1 MNKPYVGGESMLL
14 ELTKNVEKM
23 VIGKADIVEKIVIAL
38 LCKGHV
44 LLEDV
49 PGVGKTTL
57 VRAIAQSLDL
67 TFSRIQFTPDL
78 LPADLLGVSIFNPKD
93 GQFYFQKGPLH
104 NQLILADEIN
114 RTSPKTQ
121 SSLLEVMQ
129 EQQITVDNKT
139 YKIQDPFMVIATQ
152 NPIEHEGTFPL
163 PESQLDR
170 FFMKLS
176 LGYPSEVEEF
186 ELLDYSNNIQ
196 ELSKVIDAQMVI
208 DAREEVKKVH
218 VADPIKRYII
228 RLCRGTR
235 KNEFIELGASPRAT
249 LALYDAVK
257 AMAYLKNK
265 SYVSPEDVKNL
276 FIDILS
282 HRIFIAP
289 QAKYQGKTEKI
300 ILKEILDSTAVP
312 LEG

>member
-1 MNKPYVGGESMLL
+1 MLV
-14 ELTKNVEKM
+14 ELTKNIEKI
-23 VIGKADIVEKIVIAL
+23 VIGKADIIEKIVIAL

-57 VRAIAQSLDL
+57 VRAIASSLDL
-67 TFSRIQFTPDL
+67 SFSRIQFTPDL

-139 YKIQDPFMVIATQ
+139 YTIQDPFMVIATQ

-176 LGYPSEVEEF
+176 LGYPSEQEEY
-186 ELLDYSNNIQ
+186 ELLDFNNAVQ
-196 ELSKVIDAQMVI
+196 ELGKVIDAKMVL
-208 DAREEVKKVH
+208 DAREQVKNVH
-218 VADPIKRYII
+218 VSTPIKRYII
-228 RLCRGTR
+228 RLCRATR
-235 KNEFIELGASPRAT
+235 KNEYIDLGASPRAT
-249 LALYDAVK
+249 LALYDAVR
-257 AMAYLKNK
+257 AGAYLKGRT
-265 SYVSPEDVKNL
+265 YVSPEDVKHL
-276 FIDILS
+276 YIDVLS
-282 HRIFIAP
+282 HRIFITP
-289 QAKYQGKTEKI
+289 QAKYQGKNEKL

>member
-1 MNKPYVGGESMLL
+1 MNKIFVGGELMLL

-104 NQLILADEIN
+104 NQLVLADEIN

>member
-1 MNKPYVGGESMLL
+1 MLL

>member
-1 MNKPYVGGESMLL
+1 MNKPYVGGKSMLL

-104 NQLILADEIN
+104 NQLVLADEIN